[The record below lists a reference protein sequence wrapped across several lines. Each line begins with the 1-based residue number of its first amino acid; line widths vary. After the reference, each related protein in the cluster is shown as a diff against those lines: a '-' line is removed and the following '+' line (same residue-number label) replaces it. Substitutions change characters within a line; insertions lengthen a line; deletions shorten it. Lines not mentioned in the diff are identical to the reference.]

1 VTEPGDKKPG
11 DQLGKGAGSYAD
23 AMRKAA
29 PYTAAS
35 TSLVGAVAGCTFAG
49 HWADGKLGF
58 EVPWLT
64 LAGALLGMVVGF
76 ISFFRQIKQ
85 AGKDTT

>member
-1 VTEPGDKKPG
+1 MTDPGGEKPRG
-11 DQLGKGAGSYAD
+11 PVKEGLSGYAE

-35 TSLVGAVAGCTFAG
+35 TSLVIAVGGCAWAG

-58 EVPWLT
+58 KTPWLT
-64 LAGALLGMVVGF
+64 LAGALLGIAVGF
-76 ISFFRQIKQ
+76 VSFFRQIKD
-85 AGKDTT
+85 AGQDTK